1 MIPLSYSIRNLWTR
15 RMTTVLTAGGMAL
28 VVFVFSA
35 VLMLANGLEK
45 ALVST
50 GSNQNAI
57 VLRKGSDSEVQ
68 SMINRDQV
76 NILKSRPEIAT
87 GPDGKPWVTSEN
99 LVLINLPKRGTHR
112 PSNVE
117 IRGVSPESLK
127 IRSQVKLTKG
137 RFWQSGSSEIIVGE
151 GVAKRFQ
158 GIGMGES
165 IRFAMREWQVVGLFE
180 SGGAAFESEIW
191 VDAEQLMQAFNR
203 TVFSSVT
210 LRLKNPDDFSSLKT
224 QLEAD
229 PRLTVTAE
237 REKEYYAKQSKV
249 LAMFIRA
256 LGIFVTVIF
265 SLGATIGA
273 MITMYASVSNRTVE
287 IGTLRDLGFRRRNIL
302 TTFLMES
309 LFLSLVGGGAGLFF
323 ASFLQTVSVS
333 TTNFAT
339 FSEIAFSF
347 SLSPT
352 ILLASLLFALLMGFV
367 GGVLP
372 AVQAARRNIV
382 QALRST

>member
-1 MIPLSYSIRNLWTR
+1 MIPLSYSFRNLWIR
-15 RMTTVLTAGGMAL
+15 RMTTLLTAGGMAL

-45 ALVST
+45 TLVST
-50 GSNQNAI
+50 GSDQNAI
-57 VLRKGSDSEVQ
+57 ILRKGSDSEVQ
-68 SMINRDQV
+68 SMITRDQV
-76 NILKSRPEIAT
+76 NILKSQPEIST
-87 GPDGKPWVTSEN
+87 GPDGKALVTGEV
-99 LVLINLPKRGTHR
+99 LVLINLPKRATNR

-117 IRGVSPESLK
+117 LRGVLPESIPL
-127 IRSQVKLTKG
+127 RSQVKLIKG
-137 RFWQSGSSEIIVGE
+137 RFWQPGSSEIIVGTS
-151 GVAKRFQ
+151 VAKRFQ
-158 GIGMGES
+158 GIGLGES
-165 IRFAMREWQVVGLFE
+165 IHVAMRDWTVVGLFE

-191 VDAEQLMQAFNR
+191 IDAEQLMQAFKR
-203 TVFSSVT
+203 TIFSSVT
-210 LRLKNPDDFSSLKT
+210 LQLKNPNDFSSLKT
-224 QLEAD
+224 RLEAD

-237 REKEYYAKQSKV
+237 REKEYYTKQSKV
-249 LAMFIRA
+249 LAMFIRI

-287 IGTLRDLGFRRRNIL
+287 IGTLRALGFRRRHIL
-302 TTFLMES
+302 TAFLMES

-323 ASFLQTVSVS
+323 ASFLQTLTVS

-347 SLSPT
+347 SLSPS
-352 ILLASLLFALLMGFV
+352 IFLASFLFTLMMGFA

>member
-1 MIPLSYSIRNLWTR
+1 MIPLSYSFRNLWTR
-15 RMTTVLTAGGMAL
+15 RMTTLLTAGGMAL

-35 VLMLANGLEK
+35 VLMLANGLGK
-45 ALVST
+45 TLVST
-50 GSNQNAI
+50 GSDQNAI
-57 VLRKGSDSEVQ
+57 ILRKGSDSEVQ
-68 SMINRDQV
+68 SMIPRDQV
-76 NILKSRPEIAT
+76 NILKSQPEIST
-87 GPDGKPWVTSEN
+87 GPDGKALVTGEV
-99 LVLINLPKRGTHR
+99 LVLINLPKRATNR

-117 IRGVSPESLK
+117 LRGVSPESISL
-127 IRSQVKLTKG
+127 RSQVKLVKG
-137 RFWQSGSSEIIVGE
+137 RFWQPGSSEIIVGTS
-151 GVAKRFQ
+151 VAKRFQ
-158 GIGMGES
+158 GIGLGES
-165 IRFAMREWQVVGLFE
+165 IHFAMRDWTVVGLFE
-180 SGGAAFESEIW
+180 SGGSAFESEIW
-191 VDAEQLMQAFNR
+191 IDAEQLMQAFKR
-203 TVFSSVT
+203 TIFSSVT
-210 LRLKNPDDFSSLKT
+210 LQLKNSNDFSSLKT
-224 QLEAD
+224 RLEAD
-229 PRLTVTAE
+229 PRLTVMAE

-249 LAMFIRA
+249 LAMFIRI

-287 IGTLRDLGFRRRNIL
+287 IGTLRALGFRRRNIL
-302 TTFLMES
+302 TAFLMES

-323 ASFLQTVSVS
+323 ASFLQTLTVS

-347 SLSPT
+347 SLSPS
-352 ILLASLLFALLMGFV
+352 ILLASFLFALMMGFA